1 MSIIYIL
8 QTTNELIEWADLI
21 TVAPVVGAL
30 ALWIIYLIRQNSELT
45 QQIKKEREEW
55 ASERKELNSV
65 FKDMTDVID
74 RAHNAIESGN
84 ISIAQNIK
92 SEAEGIRLRLQNI
105 SDKIDTKS

>member
-55 ASERKELNSV
+55 ASERRELNSV